1 MELVGGRI
9 CMINPDFG
17 EKMPLILVVDDE
29 KTSRLVM
36 RRAMEKE
43 GYRVALASDGKEGL
57 QACLRLNPDMIL
69 LDAMM
74 PVMDGFT
81 CCSAL
86 QALLGKDSPPIL
98 MITALEDEASVDR
111 AFEVGATDY
120 VTKPIHWP
128 VLRQR
133 VRRILAERWAWTELC
148 QIKEKLEVANQKLQR
163 LACMDGLTALHNRR
177 HFDESLHRDWKRM
190 MRDKAPLSLILCD
203 IDFFKA
209 YNDTYGHQAGDE
221 CLKQVAEILRQSA
234 RRSADFV
241 ARYGGEEFALILPN
255 TEAIGAIEVAETI
268 RSRMKARGISHLGSE
283 VSQFVT
289 LSLGIAS
296 LIPNRLSSAEILVKE
311 SDQAL
316 YEAKT
321 KGRDR
326 VVCRSLDLHFNDTA
340 KVC

>member
-1 MELVGGRI
+1 
-9 CMINPDFG
+9 MINPDFD
-17 EKMPLILVVDDE
+17 KKPLILVVDDE

-36 RRAMEKE
+36 HRAMERE
-43 GYRVALASDGKEGL
+43 GYRVTLASNGKEGL
-57 QACLRLNPDMIL
+57 QACLRLSPDMIL

-86 QALLGKDSPPIL
+86 QALLGKDGPPVL

-133 VRRILAERWAWTELC
+133 VRRILAERWAWAELC
-148 QIKEKLEVANQKLQR
+148 QTKEKLEAANQKLQH

-177 HFDESLHRDWKRM
+177 HFDESLQREWKRM
-190 MRDKAPLSLILCD
+190 MREKAPLSLILCD

-221 CLKQVAEILRQSA
+221 CLKQVANILRESA
-234 RRSADFV
+234 RRESDFV

-255 TEAIGAIEVAETI
+255 TEVLGAVGVAETI
-268 RSRMKARGISHLGSE
+268 RSQIKASGISHLGSE
-283 VSQFVT
+283 VSQFLT
-289 LSLGIAS
+289 LSLGVAS
-296 LIPNRLSSAEILVKE
+296 LIPNRHCSSDILLHE
-311 SDQAL
+311 SDLAL
-316 YEAKT
+316 YEAKSR
-321 KGRDR
+321 GRDR
-326 VVCRSLDLHFNDTA
+326 VSCRSLDLHLNDTA